1 MDAIR
6 PRLEKPISSVEGVR
20 AYRYEALSG
29 GSLVAGA
36 DDLDALVRQVER
48 DWDRGAAEDV
58 VVWGGYR
65 VEAVLLHRQ
74 GQAPAVLR
82 ARQAAP
88 AALAGEAEGQGCR

>member
-1 MDAIR
+1 M
-6 PRLEKPISSVEGVR
+6 PLLEKPISSVEGVR

-48 DWDRGAAEDV
+48 DWDRGAGEDV
-58 VVWGGYR
+58 VVWDGYR
-65 VEAVLLHRQ
+65 VEAVLLHRP

-82 ARQAAP
+82 ARQAAG
-88 AALAGEAEGQGCR
+88 AALARKAEGQDSR

>member
-1 MDAIR
+1 M
-6 PRLEKPISSVEGVR
+6 PLLEKPISSVKGVW

-48 DWDRGAAEDV
+48 DWDPGAGEDV
-58 VVWGGYR
+58 VVWDGYR
-65 VEAVLLHRQ
+65 VEAVLLHRT

-82 ARQAAP
+82 VGQAAGGV
-88 AALAGEAEGQGCR
+88 LS

>member
-1 MDAIR
+1 M
-6 PRLEKPISSVEGVR
+6 PLLEKPISSVKGVR

-36 DDLDALVRQVER
+36 DDLDALLRQVER

-65 VEAVLLHRQ
+65 VEAVL
-74 GQAPAVLR
+74 R
-82 ARQAAP
+82 ARSP
-88 AALAGEAEGQGCR
+88 AAGGGGES